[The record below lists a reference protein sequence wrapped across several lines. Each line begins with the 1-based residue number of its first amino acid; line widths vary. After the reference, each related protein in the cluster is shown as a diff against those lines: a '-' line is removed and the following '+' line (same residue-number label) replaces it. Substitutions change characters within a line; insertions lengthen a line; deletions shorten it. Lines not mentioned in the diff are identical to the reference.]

1 MKIDKKLSKQGTY
14 YLLQFDFIEYLNK
27 NKIEGLIRIKELKQ
41 CLLDFYN
48 VINSLLDDYS
58 DQWN

>member
-27 NKIEGLIRIKELKQ
+27 NKIEGLIGIKELKQ